1 MCVRVFDSQK
11 IGYYRRYVQETGKVH
26 RRFSLTWL
34 ALHHHSWN
42 WKTSSSFIQHVL
54 RPSLP
59 AVGRHRTSKSLN
71 HVDRKVHMQFN
82 RGVNCFHVESTRFE
96 QLQWAIA
103 SITVMMPSRN
113 SSYPIAQFFLTTNK
127 SSVPHRYSVRPSSKE
142 GQMFG
147 GLMENACIQEAM
159 ETLCV
164 RHPHFP
170 PKYNFLLVVT
180 IQAH

>member
-1 MCVRVFDSQK
+1 MILPPSLIGNVCVRESSTVKRSDT
-11 IGYYRRYVQETGKVH
+11 IGDMCEKRGKVH

-42 WKTSSSFIQHVL
+42 SKTSSSFIQHVL

-82 RGVNCFHVESTRFE
+82 RWVNCFHVESTRFE

-103 SITVMMPSRN
+103 SITFMMPSRN
-113 SSYPIAQFFLTTNK
+113 SSY
-127 SSVPHRYSVRPSSKE
+127 
-142 GQMFG
+142 
-147 GLMENACIQEAM
+147 
-159 ETLCV
+159 LCRCQGDWCV
-164 RHPHFP
+164 IRSRNSF
-170 PKYNFLLVVT
+170 
-180 IQAH
+180 